1 MGFVLKSAGV
11 AGVVRLTPATSVQ
24 MRILIIED
32 YGPLRQAI
40 AQRLREEAFQ
50 VDEAPD
56 AQEGLRLA
64 RANVYP
70 LILLDLILTDGDG
83 MEVLADLRKRGTDS
97 AVLIMTARD
106 AVPERIIGLDAGAD
120 DYLVKPF
127 ALDELMARI
136 RVLVRRRYGH
146 NHSVLTVGDL
156 EIDLKKRMAKRG
168 GAPIALTAREFA
180 LLELLALRR
189 GGLVSRREIWEQI
202 YDLNYEAVSNV
213 VDVYIAHLRK
223 KIERPGLPRLIHTR
237 RGEGYVLALPE
248 EAGLGVVG
256 GSESVLAS

>member
-1 MGFVLKSAGV
+1 
-11 AGVVRLTPATSVQ
+11 

-50 VDEAPD
+50 VDEAVD
-56 AQEGLRLA
+56 GEQGLHLA
-64 RANVYP
+64 RTNEYP
-70 LILLDLILTDGDG
+70 LILLDLMLPDRDG
-83 MEVLADLRKRGTDS
+83 MEVLSDLRARGSDT

-106 AVPERIIGLDAGAD
+106 AVPERITGLDAGAD

-127 ALDELMARI
+127 ALDELMARV
-136 RVLVRRRYGH
+136 RVLIRRRYGH
-146 NHSVLTVGDL
+146 NHSVLVVGDL
-156 EIDLKKRMAKRG
+156 EIDLRKRMARRG
-168 GAPIALTAREFA
+168 GVPISLTAREFA

-189 GGLVSRREIWEQI
+189 GGLVTRREIWEQI

-223 KIERPGLPRLIHTR
+223 KIERPGMVRLIHTR

-248 EAGLGVVG
+248 ETGA
-256 GSESVLAS
+256 SQAAPSAESALSA

>member
-1 MGFVLKSAGV
+1 
-11 AGVVRLTPATSVQ
+11 

-32 YGPLRQAI
+32 YEPLRQAVV
-40 AQRLREEAFQ
+40 QRLREENFQ
-50 VDEAPD
+50 VDAAAD
-56 AQEGLRLA
+56 GTKGLELA
-64 RANVYP
+64 RSNDYT
-70 LILLDLILTDGDG
+70 LILLDLILPDMDGL
-83 MEVLADLRKRGTDS
+83 EVLADVRRRGSET
-97 AVLIMTARD
+97 AVLILTARD
-106 AVPERIIGLDAGAD
+106 AVPERISGLDAGAD

-127 ALDELMARI
+127 ALEELMARV

-146 NHSVLTVGDL
+146 NHSVLVVGDL
-156 EIDLKKRMAKRG
+156 EIDLRKRMARRAG
-168 GAPIALTAREFA
+168 EGISLTAREFA

-189 GGLVSRREIWEQI
+189 GGLVTRREIWEQI

-248 EAGLGVVG
+248 EAGLKAV
-256 GSESVLAS
+256 STP